1 MWQWLSLR
9 PFVSVLTGLLA
20 ICHLASG
27 QDTVAVGLVAAA
39 GTGRITVSVNSGKYV
54 LLYGNDTL
62 HRLGADDPLQL
73 RAQRDSVEVKG
84 LHMPRVMVRSARI
97 VSLAPHGQLSVQ
109 TEGKPLRYP
118 DDLSFIPEKG
128 KLKLVNHVMLDHY
141 VAYVVQAEGGGNNGE
156 EYHRIQ
162 AILCR
167 TYAMK
172 NRTRHRSEGYDL
184 CDRQHCQVYD
194 PARVPTL
201 SLSTAVAST
210 AGLIIV
216 DRDGRPIDA
225 AYHANCG
232 GQTANS
238 EDVWT
243 RPISYLRSVRDPYC
257 KNARS
262 ATWSLRVDTA
272 KVAAYLRA
280 EGLLRGPVQPICID
294 TRDGRCRSFKMTDG
308 RMSMMDLR
316 GHLNLRS
323 SWFDMRCEGPEAVFT
338 GRGFGHGVGLC
349 QQGAIE
355 MVRRGHDFRQV
366 LGFYYTDTRLVD
378 MHAPKSE

>member
-1 MWQWLSLR
+1 MAAPS
-9 PFVSVLTGLLA
+9 VS
-20 ICHLASG
+20 
-27 QDTVAVGLVAAA
+27 
-39 GTGRITVSVNSGKYV
+39 RITVSVNTGKYA
-54 LLYGNDTL
+54 LLCGDDTL

-73 RAQRDSVEVKG
+73 RALRDSVEVKG
-84 LHMPRVMVRSARI
+84 LHMSRAVVRSARF
-97 VSLAPHGQLSVQ
+97 VSLAPHGQLNVQ

-118 DDLSFIPEKG
+118 DDLNINPEKG
-128 KLKLVNHVMLDHY
+128 KLRLVNRVMLDHY

-172 NRTRHRSEGYDL
+172 NRTRHHSEGYDL

-194 PARVPTL
+194 PMRVPTL

-216 DRDGRPIDA
+216 DREGNPIDA

-262 ATWSLRVDTA
+262 ATWNLRVDTA
-272 KVAAYLRA
+272 RVAAYLRT
-280 EGLLRGPVQPICID
+280 EGLLKGNVDPVCIN
-294 TRDGRCRSFKMTDG
+294 TGDGRCRNFKMSDG
-308 RMSMMDLR
+308 RLSMMGLR

-323 SWFDMRCEGPEAVFT
+323 SWFDMKCEGGEAVFT

-355 MVRRGHDFRQV
+355 MVKRGKDFKQV

-378 MHAPKSE
+378 MHAVKSE